1 MRNIKY
7 IIINDSMP
15 AARSSKSSNICV
27 NNFGHHYIINSA
39 GAVLNPINVCQPG
52 SFMPKPACG
61 EEDLNLCSIGVKYNG
76 KLTDPQLSPLLINL
90 LLDLRDHYP
99 TAKILAKDEYD
110 RWHIHVRDD
119 MNKLRTELSNIGYNT
134 EPEE

>member
-15 AARSSKSSNICV
+15 AARRGKSANIWSY
-27 NNFGHHYIINSA
+27 NLGHDYVINIA
-39 GAVLNPINVCQPG
+39 GAVLNLIDVCQPG

-61 EEDLNLCSIGVKYNG
+61 EEDLNLCSIGIKYNG
-76 KLTDPQLSPLLINL
+76 SLEPGTLNLELRAKLIAL
-90 LLDLRDHYP
+90 LLDLRAHYP

-119 MNKLRTELSNIGYNT
+119 MNQLRSELSNYL
-134 EPEE
+134 